1 MRISQFIVLITLLG
15 FFCKSHFATI
25 DDLFVPE
32 DGENTCVFE
41 GFSDDLDDE
50 KSLFV
55 DTVLGAR
62 EKSTFLEQK
71 NQRTIEGCLYVET
84 PPPEN
89 SCI

>member
-1 MRISQFIVLITLLG
+1 MYRYFLGGEISFDHNI
-15 FFCKSHFATI
+15 
-25 DDLFVPE
+25 
-32 DGENTCVFE
+32 FE

-50 KSLFV
+50 KSFFV